1 MAVKKNNNDN
11 TEERKYSTLTK
22 DILKRVDHISI
33 ENELKESYLNYAMSV
48 IVSRALPDVRDGLK
62 PVHRRILYAMY
73 DANLTHDKPYK
84 KSAATVGE
92 VLARYHPHGDAAVY
106 GTMVRMAQDFS
117 MRYLLVDGQGN
128 FGSVDDD
135 PPAAMRYTEARMT
148 KFAEEMLNDIEKE
161 TVKFVPNFDDSRT
174 EPSVLP
180 ATVPQLLVNGSMGI
194 AIGMATNMP
203 PHNLKEVVN
212 AIVYYIDHQDAEIK
226 DLMRYIQGPD
236 FPTAGIIYGKE
247 GIKEAYTTGKGRIK
261 LRARLEIEETKKDRE
276 AIVVKE
282 LPYGVVKTNLHEKI
296 AELVKQGKIEGVAD
310 IRDESSNRSG
320 IRLIIELKKG
330 VATQIVL
337 NQLWKHTDLEITFG
351 IINLALVNG
360 EPKVLNLKELIK
372 YFVDHRVEVITK
384 RTEYDLNQAKA
395 KAHILEGL
403 LIAQANI
410 EEVIR
415 IIRQSENTEA
425 ARNTLMS
432 KFKLSEKQ
440 AQAIL
445 DMPLKRLTA
454 LEKLKIEQELQQLRE
469 FIAYCEDL
477 LAHPEKILAV
487 IKDELKN
494 IAEKYGDDRRSE
506 IIGKTNDT
514 EIDEEDLIHDED
526 VAVSITTQGFI
537 KRVPASSYR
546 TQGRGGVGVQGGKS
560 QGEHYIEHLFVA
572 STKDYLFIFTDRG
585 KAFWMKVHEIPALTK
600 TSQGKSIK
608 FILNLAPDEKITSY
622 FTVSDF
628 NPKQSIIMVTKMG
641 TIKKMELKHL
651 ENAKKRGILAL
662 TLENNDELIGV
673 SAVESGDDF
682 IMTTASGLALRIN
695 EQKVRNMG
703 RAAAGVKGITL
714 DDNDIC
720 VSGNGIH
727 KGESLIV
734 ITENG
739 IGKRLSSKQ
748 FNAKGRGGK
757 GQIYIK
763 PDNKTGNVVSVKT
776 VGDKDEIMVVTTDDM
791 TIKIKADSIPEL
803 GRNAKGV
810 KIVNIS
816 DGAKVSDLAVVP
828 ADTEKIKINKQ
839 KIILLSLYFLI
850 RAFLYFTITLKSKNK

>member
-1 MAVKKNNNDN
+1 MAVKKNNNNN

-828 ADTEKIKINKQ
+828 ADTEK
-839 KIILLSLYFLI
+839 
-850 RAFLYFTITLKSKNK
+850 

>member
-11 TEERKYSTLTK
+11 TEERKYSILTK

-828 ADTEKIKINKQ
+828 ADTEK
-839 KIILLSLYFLI
+839 
-850 RAFLYFTITLKSKNK
+850 

>member
-1 MAVKKNNNDN
+1 MAVKKNNGKDN
-11 TEERKYSTLTK
+11 NGAEEKQYSTLTK
-22 DILKRVDHISI
+22 DILKRVNRISI
-33 ENELKESYLNYAMSV
+33 ENELRESYLTYSMSV

-92 VLARYHPHGDAAVY
+92 VLARYHPHGDSAVY
-106 GTMVRMAQDFS
+106 GTMVRMAQDFA

-148 KFAEEMLNDIEKE
+148 RFAEEMLNDIEKD
-161 TVKFVPNFDDSRT
+161 TVRFVPNFDDSRT

-203 PHNLKEVVN
+203 PHNLREVIN
-212 AIVYYIDHQDAEIK
+212 AIFYYIDHPNAEIK
-226 DLMRYIQGPD
+226 DLMKYVQGPD

-276 AIVVKE
+276 AIIVKE
-282 LPYGVVKTNLHEKI
+282 LPYSVVKTTLHEKI
-296 AELVKQGKIEGVAD
+296 AELVKQGKIEGIAD
-310 IRDESSNRSG
+310 IRDESSNRAG
-320 IRLIIELKKG
+320 IRLVIELKKG

-337 NQLWKHTDLEITFG
+337 NQLFKHTDLETTFG

-372 YFVDHRVEVITK
+372 YFVEHRVDVITK
-384 RTEYDLNQAKA
+384 RTEYDLKQAQA

-410 EEVIR
+410 EKVIQ
-415 IIRQSENTEA
+415 IIRESENTES
-425 ARNTLMS
+425 ARNTLM
-432 KFKLSEKQ
+432 KTFKLSEKQ

-454 LEKLKIEQELQQLRE
+454 LEKLKIEEELKELKE

-477 LAHPEKILAV
+477 LAHPNKILAV
-487 IKDELKN
+487 IKNELQK
-494 IAEKYGDDRRSE
+494 ISERYGDDRKSE

-585 KAFWMKVHEIPALTK
+585 KAFWMKVHEIPALSK
-600 TSQGKSIK
+600 LSQGKSIK

-628 NPKQSIIMVTKMG
+628 DPKQSIIMVTKKG

-662 TLENNDELIGV
+662 TLENNDELVAV
-673 SAVESGDDF
+673 SAIQTGDDF
-682 IMTTASGLALRIN
+682 IMTTDSGLALRIN

-703 RAAAGVKGITL
+703 RAAGGVKGITL
-714 DDNDIC
+714 SGDDIC

-748 FNAKGRGGK
+748 FNVKGRGGH

-763 PDNKTGNVVSVKT
+763 LDNRTGKVVSVKT

-791 TIKIKADSIPEL
+791 TIKIKANSIPEL

-816 DGAKVSDLAVVP
+816 DGARVSDLAVVP
-828 ADTEKIKINKQ
+828 SSEDK
-839 KIILLSLYFLI
+839 
-850 RAFLYFTITLKSKNK
+850 

>member
-1 MAVKKNNNDN
+1 MAVKKNKNEDGS
-11 TEERKYSTLTK
+11 EERQYSTLTK

-33 ENELKESYLNYAMSV
+33 ENELRESYLTYAMSV

-128 FGSVDDD
+128 FGSIDDD

-148 KFAEEMLNDIEKE
+148 RFAEEMLNDIEKE

-212 AIVYYIDHQDAEIK
+212 AVVYYIDHQDAEIK
-226 DLMRYIQGPD
+226 DLMRYVQGPD

-261 LRARLEIEETKKDRE
+261 LRARLEIEETKRDRE

-282 LPYGVVKTNLHEKI
+282 LPYGVVKTTLHEKI
-296 AELVKQGKIEGVAD
+296 ADLVKQGKIEGVAD
-310 IRDESSNRSG
+310 IRDESSNRAG

-337 NQLWKHTDLEITFG
+337 NQLWKHTDLETTFG

-415 IIRQSENTEA
+415 IIRESENTDS
-425 ARNTLMS
+425 ARNTLMER
-432 KFKLSEKQ
+432 FKLSEKQ

-487 IKDELKN
+487 IKDELKK
-494 IAEKYGDDRRSE
+494 ISEKYGDDRRSE

-585 KAFWMKVHEIPALTK
+585 KAFWMKVHEIPALSK
-600 TSQGKSIK
+600 ISQGKSIK
-608 FILNLAPDEKITSY
+608 FILNLAPEEKITSY
-622 FTVSDF
+622 FTVSNFD
-628 NPKQSIIMVTKMG
+628 PKQSIIMVTKMG

-662 TLENNDELIGV
+662 TLENNDELVAV
-673 SAVESGDDF
+673 SAVQTGDDF
-682 IMTTASGLALRIN
+682 IMTTATGLALRIT
-695 EQKVRNMG
+695 EEKIRKMG
-703 RAAAGVKGITL
+703 RAAGGVKGISL
-714 DDNDIC
+714 DDDDIC
-720 VSGNGIH
+720 VSGNAIH

-748 FNAKGRGGK
+748 FNVKGRGGK

-763 PDNKTGNVVSVKT
+763 LDNKTGKVVSVKT

-816 DGAKVSDLAVVP
+816 DGARVSDLAVVP
-828 ADTEKIKINKQ
+828 LDEEDKK
-839 KIILLSLYFLI
+839 
-850 RAFLYFTITLKSKNK
+850 

>member
-1 MAVKKNNNDN
+1 MAVKKNKEDN
-11 TEERKYSTLTK
+11 SEERQYSTLTK

-33 ENELKESYLNYAMSV
+33 ENELRESYLTYAMSV

-128 FGSVDDD
+128 FGSIDDD

-148 KFAEEMLNDIEKE
+148 RFAEEMLNDIEKE

-212 AIVYYIDHQDAEIK
+212 AVIYYIDHQDAEIK
-226 DLMRYIQGPD
+226 DLMRYVQGPD

-247 GIKEAYTTGKGRIK
+247 GIKEAYTAGKGRIK
-261 LRARLEIEETKKDRE
+261 LRARLEVEETKRDRE

-282 LPYGVVKTNLHEKI
+282 LPYGVVKTTLHEKI

-310 IRDESSNRSG
+310 IRDESSNRAG

-337 NQLWKHTDLEITFG
+337 NQLWKHTDLETTFG

-415 IIRQSENTEA
+415 IIRESENTDA
-425 ARNTLMS
+425 ARNTLMER
-432 KFKLSEKQ
+432 FKLSEKQ

-487 IKDELKN
+487 IKDELKK

-585 KAFWMKVHEIPALTK
+585 KAFWMKVHEIPALSK
-600 TSQGKSIK
+600 ISQGKSIK
-608 FILNLAPDEKITSY
+608 FILNLAPEEKITSY

-628 NPKQSIIMVTKMG
+628 DPKQSIVMVTKMG

-662 TLENNDELIGV
+662 TLENNDELVAV
-673 SAVESGDDF
+673 SAVQPGDDF
-682 IMTTASGLALRIN
+682 IMTTATGLALRIT
-695 EQKVRNMG
+695 EEKIRKMG
-703 RAAAGVKGITL
+703 RAAGGVKGISL
-714 DDNDIC
+714 DDDDIC
-720 VSGNGIH
+720 VSGNAIH

-748 FNAKGRGGK
+748 FNVKGRGGK

-763 PDNKTGNVVSVKT
+763 LDNKTGKVVSVKT

-816 DGAKVSDLAVVP
+816 DGARVSDLAVVP
-828 ADTEKIKINKQ
+828 LDEEEKK
-839 KIILLSLYFLI
+839 
-850 RAFLYFTITLKSKNK
+850 

>member
-1 MAVKKNNNDN
+1 MAVKKNNDN
-11 TEERKYSTLTK
+11 SEERKYSTLTK

-212 AIVYYIDHQDAEIK
+212 SIVYYIDHQDTEIK

-261 LRARLEIEETKKDRE
+261 LRARLEIEEIKKDRE

-282 LPYGVVKTNLHEKI
+282 LPYGVVKTVLHEKI

-360 EPKVLNLKELIK
+360 EPKVLNLKEIIK

-622 FTVSDF
+622 FTVSEF

-703 RAAAGVKGITL
+703 RAASGVKGISL
-714 DDNDIC
+714 DDNDVC

-828 ADTEKIKINKQ
+828 ADTEK
-839 KIILLSLYFLI
+839 
-850 RAFLYFTITLKSKNK
+850 

>member
-1 MAVKKNNNDN
+1 MAVKKNKTDN
-11 TEERKYSTLTK
+11 SEERQYSTLTK

-33 ENELKESYLNYAMSV
+33 ENELRESYLTYAMSV

-128 FGSVDDD
+128 FGSIDDD

-148 KFAEEMLNDIEKE
+148 RFAEEMLNDIEKE

-203 PHNLKEVVN
+203 THNLREVVN
-212 AIVYYIDHQDAEIK
+212 AVVYYIDHQDAEIK

-282 LPYGVVKTNLHEKI
+282 LPYGVVKTTLHEKI

-310 IRDESSNRSG
+310 IRDESSNRAG

-337 NQLWKHTDLEITFG
+337 NQLFKHTDLETTFG

-384 RTEYDLNQAKA
+384 RTEYDLNQARA

-415 IIRQSENTEA
+415 IIRESENTDA
-425 ARNTLMS
+425 ARTTLMNR
-432 KFKLSEKQ
+432 FKLSEKQ

-487 IKDELKN
+487 IKDELKK

-600 TSQGKSIK
+600 ISQGKSIK
-608 FILNLAPDEKITSY
+608 FILNLAPEEKITSY
-622 FTVSDF
+622 FTVSEFD
-628 NPKQSIIMVTKMG
+628 PKQSIIMVTKMG

-651 ENAKKRGILAL
+651 ENAKKRGVLAL
-662 TLENNDELIGV
+662 TLENNDELVAV
-673 SAVESGDDF
+673 SAVQTGDDF
-682 IMTTASGLALRIN
+682 IMTTATGLALRIT
-695 EQKVRNMG
+695 EEKIRKMG
-703 RAAAGVKGITL
+703 RAAAGVKGIAL
-714 DDNDIC
+714 DDDDIC
-720 VSGNGIH
+720 VSGNAIH

-748 FNAKGRGGK
+748 FNVKGRGGK

-763 PDNKTGNVVSVKT
+763 PDNKTGKVVSVKT

-828 ADTEKIKINKQ
+828 FDNEEKK
-839 KIILLSLYFLI
+839 
-850 RAFLYFTITLKSKNK
+850 

>member
-212 AIVYYIDHQDAEIK
+212 AIVYYIYHQDAEIK

-828 ADTEKIKINKQ
+828 ADTEK
-839 KIILLSLYFLI
+839 
-850 RAFLYFTITLKSKNK
+850 

>member
-1 MAVKKNNNDN
+1 MALKKNNENS
-11 TEERKYSTLTK
+11 EERKYSTLTK

-212 AIVYYIDHQDAEIK
+212 AVIYYIDHQDAEIK

-282 LPYGVVKTNLHEKI
+282 LPYGVVKTTLHEKI

-622 FTVSDF
+622 FTVSEF

-703 RAAAGVKGITL
+703 RAASGVKGISL
-714 DDNDIC
+714 DDNDVC

-828 ADTEKIKINKQ
+828 AYTENK
-839 KIILLSLYFLI
+839 
-850 RAFLYFTITLKSKNK
+850 

>member
-1 MAVKKNNNDN
+1 MAVKKNKEDN
-11 TEERKYSTLTK
+11 SEERQYSTLTK

-33 ENELKESYLNYAMSV
+33 ENELRESYLTYAMSV

-92 VLARYHPHGDAAVY
+92 VLARYHPHGDSAVY

-128 FGSVDDD
+128 FGSIDDD

-148 KFAEEMLNDIEKE
+148 RFAEEMLNDIEKE

-261 LRARLEIEETKKDRE
+261 LRARLEVEETKRDRE

-282 LPYGVVKTNLHEKI
+282 LPYGVVKTTLHEKI

-310 IRDESSNRSG
+310 IRDESSNRAG

-337 NQLWKHTDLEITFG
+337 NQLWKHTDLETTFG

-372 YFVDHRVEVITK
+372 YFVDHRVEVITR

-415 IIRQSENTEA
+415 IIRENENTDA
-425 ARNTLMS
+425 ARNTLMNR
-432 KFKLSEKQ
+432 FKLSEKQ

-487 IKDELKN
+487 IKDELKK

-600 TSQGKSIK
+600 ISQGKSIK
-608 FILNLAPDEKITSY
+608 FILNLAPEEKITSY
-622 FTVSDF
+622 FTVSEFD
-628 NPKQSIIMVTKMG
+628 PKQSIIMVTKMG

-662 TLENNDELIGV
+662 TLENNDELVAV
-673 SAVESGDDF
+673 SPVQTGDDF
-682 IMTTASGLALRIN
+682 IMTTATGLALRIT
-695 EQKVRNMG
+695 EEKIRKMG
-703 RAAAGVKGITL
+703 RAAAGVKGIAL
-714 DDNDIC
+714 DDDDVC
-720 VSGNGIH
+720 VSGNAIH

-748 FNAKGRGGK
+748 FNVKGRGGK

-816 DGAKVSDLAVVP
+816 DGARVSDLAVVP
-828 ADTEKIKINKQ
+828 ADNEEKK
-839 KIILLSLYFLI
+839 
-850 RAFLYFTITLKSKNK
+850 

>member
-1 MAVKKNNNDN
+1 MAVKKNKEDN
-11 TEERKYSTLTK
+11 SEERQYSTLTK

-33 ENELKESYLNYAMSV
+33 ENELRESYLTYAMSV

-92 VLARYHPHGDAAVY
+92 VLARYHPHGDSAVY

-128 FGSVDDD
+128 FGSIDDD

-148 KFAEEMLNDIEKE
+148 RFAEEMLNDIEKE

-261 LRARLEIEETKKDRE
+261 LRARLEVEETKRDRE

-282 LPYGVVKTNLHEKI
+282 LPYGVVKTTLHEKI

-310 IRDESSNRSG
+310 IRDESSNRAG

-337 NQLWKHTDLEITFG
+337 NQLWKHTDLETTFG

-372 YFVDHRVEVITK
+372 YFVDHRVEVITR

-415 IIRQSENTEA
+415 IIRESENTDA
-425 ARNTLMS
+425 ARNTLMNR
-432 KFKLSEKQ
+432 FKLSEKQ

-487 IKDELKN
+487 IKDELKK

-600 TSQGKSIK
+600 ISQGKSIK
-608 FILNLAPDEKITSY
+608 FILNLAPEEKITSY
-622 FTVSDF
+622 FTVSEFD
-628 NPKQSIIMVTKMG
+628 PKQSIIMVTKMG

-662 TLENNDELIGV
+662 TLENNDELVAV
-673 SAVESGDDF
+673 SAVQTGDDF
-682 IMTTASGLALRIN
+682 IMTTAAGLALRIT
-695 EQKVRNMG
+695 EEKIRKMG
-703 RAAAGVKGITL
+703 RAAAGVKGIAL
-714 DDNDIC
+714 DDDDVC
-720 VSGNGIH
+720 VSGNAIH

-748 FNAKGRGGK
+748 FNVKGRGGK

-816 DGAKVSDLAVVP
+816 DGARVSDLAVVP
-828 ADTEKIKINKQ
+828 ADNEEKK
-839 KIILLSLYFLI
+839 
-850 RAFLYFTITLKSKNK
+850 

>member
-1 MAVKKNNNDN
+1 MAVKKNKPDN
-11 TEERKYSTLTK
+11 SEERQYSTLTK

-33 ENELKESYLNYAMSV
+33 ENELRESYLTYAMSV

-128 FGSVDDD
+128 FGSIDDD

-148 KFAEEMLNDIEKE
+148 RFAEEMLNDIEKE

-203 PHNLKEVVN
+203 THNLREVVN
-212 AIVYYIDHQDAEIK
+212 AVVYYIDHQDAEIK

-282 LPYGVVKTNLHEKI
+282 LPYGVVKTTLHEKI

-310 IRDESSNRSG
+310 IRDESSNRAG

-337 NQLWKHTDLEITFG
+337 NQLFKHTDLETTFG

-415 IIRQSENTEA
+415 IIRESENTDA
-425 ARNTLMS
+425 ARTTLMNR
-432 KFKLSEKQ
+432 FKLSEKQ

-487 IKDELKN
+487 IKDELKK

-600 TSQGKSIK
+600 ISQGKSIK
-608 FILNLAPDEKITSY
+608 FILNLAPEEKITSY
-622 FTVSDF
+622 FTVSEFD
-628 NPKQSIIMVTKMG
+628 PKQSIIMVTKMG

-662 TLENNDELIGV
+662 TLENNDELVAV
-673 SAVESGDDF
+673 SAVQSGDDF
-682 IMTTASGLALRIN
+682 IMTTATGLALRIT
-695 EQKVRNMG
+695 EEKIRKMG
-703 RAAAGVKGITL
+703 RAAAGVKGIAL
-714 DDNDIC
+714 DDDDIC
-720 VSGNGIH
+720 VSGNAIH

-748 FNAKGRGGK
+748 FNVKGRGGK

-763 PDNKTGNVVSVKT
+763 PDNKTGKVVSVKT

-816 DGAKVSDLAVVP
+816 DGARVSDLAVVP
-828 ADTEKIKINKQ
+828 CDNEEKK
-839 KIILLSLYFLI
+839 
-850 RAFLYFTITLKSKNK
+850 

>member
-622 FTVSDF
+622 FTVSEF

-714 DDNDIC
+714 DDNDVC

-828 ADTEKIKINKQ
+828 ADTEK
-839 KIILLSLYFLI
+839 
-850 RAFLYFTITLKSKNK
+850 

>member
-226 DLMRYIQGPD
+226 DLMRYVQGPD

-828 ADTEKIKINKQ
+828 ADTEK
-839 KIILLSLYFLI
+839 
-850 RAFLYFTITLKSKNK
+850 

>member
-1 MAVKKNNNDN
+1 MAVKKNKPDN
-11 TEERKYSTLTK
+11 SEERQYSTLTK

-33 ENELKESYLNYAMSV
+33 ENELRESYLTYAMSV

-128 FGSVDDD
+128 FGSIDDD

-148 KFAEEMLNDIEKE
+148 RFAEEMLNDIEKE

-203 PHNLKEVVN
+203 THNLREVVN
-212 AIVYYIDHQDAEIK
+212 AVVYYIDHQDAEIK

-282 LPYGVVKTNLHEKI
+282 LPYGVVKTTLHEKI

-310 IRDESSNRSG
+310 IRDESSNRAG

-337 NQLWKHTDLEITFG
+337 NQLFKHTDLETTFG

-384 RTEYDLNQAKA
+384 RTEYDLNQARA

-415 IIRQSENTEA
+415 IIRESENTDS
-425 ARNTLMS
+425 ARTTLMNR
-432 KFKLSEKQ
+432 FKLSEKQ

-487 IKDELKN
+487 IKDELKK

-608 FILNLAPDEKITSY
+608 FILNLAPEEKITSY
-622 FTVSDF
+622 FTVSEFD
-628 NPKQSIIMVTKMG
+628 PKQSIIMVTKMG

-662 TLENNDELIGV
+662 TLENNDELVAV
-673 SAVESGDDF
+673 SAVQTGDDF
-682 IMTTASGLALRIN
+682 IMTTATGLALRIT
-695 EQKVRNMG
+695 EEKIRKMG
-703 RAAAGVKGITL
+703 RAAAGVKGISL
-714 DDNDIC
+714 DDDDIC
-720 VSGNGIH
+720 VSGNAIH

-748 FNAKGRGGK
+748 FNVKGRGGK

-763 PDNKTGNVVSVKT
+763 PDNKTGKVVSVKT

-828 ADTEKIKINKQ
+828 CDNEEKK
-839 KIILLSLYFLI
+839 
-850 RAFLYFTITLKSKNK
+850 

>member
-1 MAVKKNNNDN
+1 MAVKKNKEDN
-11 TEERKYSTLTK
+11 SEERQYSTLTK

-33 ENELKESYLNYAMSV
+33 ENELRESYLTYAMSV

-92 VLARYHPHGDAAVY
+92 VLARYHPHGDSAVY

-128 FGSVDDD
+128 FGSIDDD

-148 KFAEEMLNDIEKE
+148 RFAEEMLNDIEKE

-261 LRARLEIEETKKDRE
+261 LRARLEVEETKRDRE

-282 LPYGVVKTNLHEKI
+282 LPYGVVKTTLHEKI

-310 IRDESSNRSG
+310 IRDESSNRAG

-337 NQLWKHTDLEITFG
+337 NQLWKHTDLETTFG

-372 YFVDHRVEVITK
+372 YFVDHRVEVITR

-415 IIRQSENTEA
+415 IIRESENTDA
-425 ARNTLMS
+425 ARNTLMNR
-432 KFKLSEKQ
+432 FKLSEKQ

-487 IKDELKN
+487 IKDELKK

-600 TSQGKSIK
+600 ISQGKSIK
-608 FILNLAPDEKITSY
+608 FILNLAPEEKITSY
-622 FTVSDF
+622 FTVSEFD
-628 NPKQSIIMVTKMG
+628 PKQSIIMVTKMG

-662 TLENNDELIGV
+662 TLENNDELVAV
-673 SAVESGDDF
+673 SPVQTGDDF
-682 IMTTASGLALRIN
+682 IMTTATGLALRIT
-695 EQKVRNMG
+695 EEKIRKMG
-703 RAAAGVKGITL
+703 RAAAGVKGIAL
-714 DDNDIC
+714 DDDDVC
-720 VSGNGIH
+720 VSGNAIH

-748 FNAKGRGGK
+748 FNVKGRGGK

-816 DGAKVSDLAVVP
+816 DGARVSDLAVVP
-828 ADTEKIKINKQ
+828 ADNEEKK
-839 KIILLSLYFLI
+839 
-850 RAFLYFTITLKSKNK
+850 

>member
-203 PHNLKEVVN
+203 THNLKEVVN

-828 ADTEKIKINKQ
+828 ADTEK
-839 KIILLSLYFLI
+839 
-850 RAFLYFTITLKSKNK
+850 

>member
-628 NPKQSIIMVTKMG
+628 NPKQSIIMVTKIG

-828 ADTEKIKINKQ
+828 ADTEK
-839 KIILLSLYFLI
+839 
-850 RAFLYFTITLKSKNK
+850 

>member
-212 AIVYYIDHQDAEIK
+212 SIVYYIDHQDAEIK

-282 LPYGVVKTNLHEKI
+282 LPYGVVKTTLHEKI

-714 DDNDIC
+714 DDNDVC

-828 ADTEKIKINKQ
+828 ADTENK
-839 KIILLSLYFLI
+839 
-850 RAFLYFTITLKSKNK
+850 

>member
-1 MAVKKNNNDN
+1 MAVKKNKTDN
-11 TEERKYSTLTK
+11 SEERQYSTLTK

-33 ENELKESYLNYAMSV
+33 ENELRESYLTYAMSV

-128 FGSVDDD
+128 FGSIDDD

-148 KFAEEMLNDIEKE
+148 RFAEEMLNDIEKE

-203 PHNLKEVVN
+203 THNLREVVN
-212 AIVYYIDHQDAEIK
+212 AVVYYIDHQDAEIK

-282 LPYGVVKTNLHEKI
+282 LPYGVVKTTLHEKI

-310 IRDESSNRSG
+310 IRDESSNRAG

-337 NQLWKHTDLEITFG
+337 NQLFKHTDLETTFG

-384 RTEYDLNQAKA
+384 RTEYDLNQARA

-415 IIRQSENTEA
+415 IIRESENTDA
-425 ARNTLMS
+425 ARTTLMNR
-432 KFKLSEKQ
+432 FKLSEKQ

-487 IKDELKN
+487 IKDELKK

-600 TSQGKSIK
+600 ISQGKSIK
-608 FILNLAPDEKITSY
+608 FILNLAPEEKITSY
-622 FTVSDF
+622 FTVSEFD
-628 NPKQSIIMVTKMG
+628 PKQSIIMVTKMG

-662 TLENNDELIGV
+662 TLENNDELVAV
-673 SAVESGDDF
+673 SAVQTGDDF
-682 IMTTASGLALRIN
+682 IMTTATGLALRIT
-695 EQKVRNMG
+695 EEKIRKIG
-703 RAAAGVKGITL
+703 RAAAGVKGIAL
-714 DDNDIC
+714 DDDDIC
-720 VSGNGIH
+720 VSGNAIH

-748 FNAKGRGGK
+748 FNVKGRGGK

-763 PDNKTGNVVSVKT
+763 PDNKTGKVVSVKT

-828 ADTEKIKINKQ
+828 CDNEEKK
-839 KIILLSLYFLI
+839 
-850 RAFLYFTITLKSKNK
+850 

>member
-1 MAVKKNNNDN
+1 MAVKKSKPELS
-11 TEERKYSTLTK
+11 EERQYSTLTK

-33 ENELKESYLNYAMSV
+33 ENELKESYLTYAMSV

-92 VLARYHPHGDAAVY
+92 VLARYHPHGDVAVY

-117 MRYLLVDGQGN
+117 MRYLLIDGQGN
-128 FGSVDDD
+128 FGSIDDD

-148 KFAEEMLNDIEKE
+148 RFAEEMLNDIEKE

-180 ATVPQLLVNGSMGI
+180 ATLPQLLVNGSMGI

-212 AIVYYIDHQDAEIK
+212 AVIYYIDHQDSEIK
-226 DLMRYIQGPD
+226 DLMRYVQGPD

-261 LRARLEIEETKKDRE
+261 LRARLEIEETKRDRE

-282 LPYGVVKTNLHEKI
+282 LPYGVVKTTLHEKI
-296 AELVKQGKIEGVAD
+296 AGLVKQGKIEGVAD
-310 IRDESSNRSG
+310 IRDESSNRAG

-337 NQLWKHTDLEITFG
+337 NQLWKHTDLETTFG

-384 RTEYDLNQAKA
+384 RTEYDLKQAKA

-415 IIRQSENTEA
+415 IIRESENTDA
-425 ARNTLMS
+425 ARNTLINRFS
-432 KFKLSEKQ
+432 LSDKQ

-454 LEKLKIEQELQQLRE
+454 LEKLKIEQELQQLKE
-469 FIAYCEDL
+469 FIDYCEDL

-487 IKDELKN
+487 IKDELKK
-494 IAEKYGDDRRSE
+494 ISERYGDERRSE

-585 KAFWMKVHEIPALTK
+585 KAFWMKVHEIPALSK
-600 TSQGKSIK
+600 ISQGKSIK
-608 FILNLAPDEKITSY
+608 FILNLAPEEKITSY
-622 FTVSDF
+622 FTVSSF
-628 NPKQSIIMVTKMG
+628 EAKQSIIMVTKMG

-662 TLENNDELIGV
+662 TLENNDELVAV
-673 SAVESGDDF
+673 SPVQAGDDF
-682 IMTTASGLALRIN
+682 IMTTATGLALRIT
-695 EQKVRNMG
+695 EEKIRKMG
-703 RAAAGVKGITL
+703 RAASGVKGISL

-720 VSGNGIH
+720 VSGNAIH

-739 IGKRLSSKQ
+739 IGKRLSSRQ
-748 FNAKGRGGK
+748 FNVKGRGGK

-763 PDNKTGNVVSVKT
+763 PDNKTGKVVSVKT

-810 KIVNIS
+810 KMVNIS
-816 DGAKVSDLAVVP
+816 DGARVSDLAVVP
-828 ADTEKIKINKQ
+828 FSDEE
-839 KIILLSLYFLI
+839 
-850 RAFLYFTITLKSKNK
+850 KNK

>member
-1 MAVKKNNNDN
+1 MAVKKNNGKDN
-11 TEERKYSTLTK
+11 NGAEERQYSTLTK
-22 DILKRVDHISI
+22 DILKRVNRISI
-33 ENELKESYLNYAMSV
+33 ENELRESYLTYSMSV

-92 VLARYHPHGDAAVY
+92 VLARYHPHGDSAVY
-106 GTMVRMAQDFS
+106 GTMVRMAQDFA

-148 KFAEEMLNDIEKE
+148 RFAEEMLNDIEKD
-161 TVKFVPNFDDSRT
+161 TVRFVPNFDDSRT

-203 PHNLKEVVN
+203 PHNLREVIN
-212 AIVYYIDHQDAEIK
+212 AIFYYIDHPNAEIK
-226 DLMRYIQGPD
+226 DLMKYVQGPD

-276 AIVVKE
+276 AIIVKE
-282 LPYGVVKTNLHEKI
+282 LPYNVVKTTLHEKI
-296 AELVKQGKIEGVAD
+296 AELVKQGKIEGISD
-310 IRDESSNRSG
+310 IRDESSNRAG
-320 IRLIIELKKG
+320 IRLVIELKKG

-337 NQLWKHTDLEITFG
+337 NQLFKHTDLETTFG

-372 YFVDHRVEVITK
+372 YFVEHRVEVITK
-384 RTEYDLNQAKA
+384 RTEYDLKQAQA

-410 EEVIR
+410 EKVIQ
-415 IIRQSENTEA
+415 IIRESENTES
-425 ARNTLMS
+425 ARNTLM
-432 KFKLSEKQ
+432 KTFKLSEKQ

-454 LEKLKIEQELQQLRE
+454 LEKLKIEEELKELKE

-477 LAHPEKILAV
+477 LAHPNKILAV
-487 IKDELKN
+487 IKNELQK
-494 IAEKYGDDRRSE
+494 ISERYGDDRKSE

-585 KAFWMKVHEIPALTK
+585 KAFWMKVHEIPALSK
-600 TSQGKSIK
+600 LSQGKSIK

-622 FTVSDF
+622 FTASDF
-628 NPKQSIIMVTKMG
+628 NPKQSIIMVTKKG

-662 TLENNDELIGV
+662 TLENNDELVAV
-673 SAVESGDDF
+673 SAIQTGDDF
-682 IMTTASGLALRIN
+682 IMTTDSGLALRIN

-703 RAAAGVKGITL
+703 RAAGGVKGITL
-714 DDNDIC
+714 SGDDIC

-748 FNAKGRGGK
+748 FNVKGRGGH

-763 PDNKTGNVVSVKT
+763 LDNRTGKVVSVKT

-791 TIKIKADSIPEL
+791 TIKIKANSIPEL

-816 DGAKVSDLAVVP
+816 DGARVSDLAVVP
-828 ADTEKIKINKQ
+828 SSEDK
-839 KIILLSLYFLI
+839 
-850 RAFLYFTITLKSKNK
+850 

>member
-212 AIVYYIDHQDAEIK
+212 AIVYYIYHQDAEIK

-628 NPKQSIIMVTKMG
+628 NPKQSIIMVTKIG

-828 ADTEKIKINKQ
+828 ADTENK
-839 KIILLSLYFLI
+839 
-850 RAFLYFTITLKSKNK
+850 

>member
-1 MAVKKNNNDN
+1 MAVKKNNGKDN
-11 TEERKYSTLTK
+11 NGAEERQYSTLTK
-22 DILKRVDHISI
+22 DILKRVNRISI
-33 ENELKESYLNYAMSV
+33 ENELRESYLTYSMSV

-92 VLARYHPHGDAAVY
+92 VLARYHPHGDSAVY
-106 GTMVRMAQDFS
+106 GTMVRMAQDFA

-148 KFAEEMLNDIEKE
+148 RFAEEMLNDIEKD
-161 TVKFVPNFDDSRT
+161 TVRFVPNFDDSRT

-203 PHNLKEVVN
+203 PHNLREVIN
-212 AIVYYIDHQDAEIK
+212 AIFYYIDHPNAEIK
-226 DLMRYIQGPD
+226 DLMKYVQGPD

-276 AIVVKE
+276 AIIVKE
-282 LPYGVVKTNLHEKI
+282 LPYNVVKTTLHEKI
-296 AELVKQGKIEGVAD
+296 AELVKQGKIEGISD
-310 IRDESSNRSG
+310 IRDESSNRAG
-320 IRLIIELKKG
+320 IRLVIELKKG

-337 NQLWKHTDLEITFG
+337 NQLFKHTDLETTFG

-372 YFVDHRVEVITK
+372 YFVEHRVDVITK
-384 RTEYDLNQAKA
+384 RTEYDLKQAQA

-410 EEVIR
+410 EKVIQ
-415 IIRQSENTEA
+415 IIRESENTES
-425 ARNTLMS
+425 ARNTLM
-432 KFKLSEKQ
+432 KTFKLSEKQ

-454 LEKLKIEQELQQLRE
+454 LEKLKIEEELKELKE

-477 LAHPEKILAV
+477 LAHPNKILAV
-487 IKDELKN
+487 IKNELQK
-494 IAEKYGDDRRSE
+494 ISERYGDDRKSE

-585 KAFWMKVHEIPALTK
+585 KAFWIKVHEIPALSK
-600 TSQGKSIK
+600 LSQGKSIK

-628 NPKQSIIMVTKMG
+628 DPKQSIIMVTKKG

-662 TLENNDELIGV
+662 TLENNDELVAV
-673 SAVESGDDF
+673 SAIQTGDDF
-682 IMTTASGLALRIN
+682 IMTTDSGLALRIN

-703 RAAAGVKGITL
+703 RAAGGVKGITL
-714 DDNDIC
+714 SGDDIC

-748 FNAKGRGGK
+748 FNVKGRGGH

-763 PDNKTGNVVSVKT
+763 LDNRTGKVVSVKT

-791 TIKIKADSIPEL
+791 TIKIKANSIPEL

-816 DGAKVSDLAVVP
+816 DGARVSDLAVVP
-828 ADTEKIKINKQ
+828 SSEDK
-839 KIILLSLYFLI
+839 
-850 RAFLYFTITLKSKNK
+850 

>member
-212 AIVYYIDHQDAEIK
+212 AVIYYIDHQDSEIK
-226 DLMRYIQGPD
+226 DLMRYVQGPD

-703 RAAAGVKGITL
+703 RAAAGVKGISL

-828 ADTEKIKINKQ
+828 ADSEK
-839 KIILLSLYFLI
+839 
-850 RAFLYFTITLKSKNK
+850 

>member
-608 FILNLAPDEKITSY
+608 FMLNLAPDEKITSY

-828 ADTEKIKINKQ
+828 ADTEK
-839 KIILLSLYFLI
+839 
-850 RAFLYFTITLKSKNK
+850 

>member
-1 MAVKKNNNDN
+1 MAVKKNKPELS
-11 TEERKYSTLTK
+11 EERQYSTLTK

-33 ENELKESYLNYAMSV
+33 ENELRESYLTYAMSV

-128 FGSVDDD
+128 FGSIDDD

-148 KFAEEMLNDIEKE
+148 RFAEEMLNDIEKE
-161 TVKFVPNFDDSRT
+161 TVRFVPNFDDSRT

-212 AIVYYIDHQDAEIK
+212 AVIYYIDHQDAEIK
-226 DLMRYIQGPD
+226 DLMRYVQGPD

-247 GIKEAYTTGKGRIK
+247 GVKEAYTTGKGRIK
-261 LRARLEIEETKKDRE
+261 LRARVEVEETKKDRE
-276 AIVVKE
+276 AIIVRE
-282 LPYGVVKTNLHEKI
+282 LPYGVVKTTLHEKI
-296 AELVKQGKIEGVAD
+296 ADLVKQGKIEGVAD
-310 IRDESSNRSG
+310 IRDESSNRAG

-337 NQLWKHTDLEITFG
+337 NQLWKHTDLETTFG

-415 IIRQSENTEA
+415 IIRESENTDA
-425 ARNTLMS
+425 ARNTLMNR
-432 KFKLSEKQ
+432 FKLSEKQ

-487 IKDELKN
+487 IKDELKK
-494 IAEKYGDDRRSE
+494 ISEKYGDDRRSE

-585 KAFWMKVHEIPALTK
+585 KAFWMKVYEIPALSK
-600 TSQGKSIK
+600 ISQGKSIK
-608 FILNLAPDEKITSY
+608 FILNLAPEEKITSY
-622 FTVSDF
+622 FTVSSF
-628 NPKQSIIMVTKMG
+628 EAKQSIIMVTKMG

-662 TLENNDELIGV
+662 TLENNDELVAV
-673 SAVESGDDF
+673 SPVQTGDDF
-682 IMTTASGLALRIN
+682 IMTTATGLALRIT
-695 EQKVRNMG
+695 EEKIRKMG
-703 RAAAGVKGITL
+703 RAASGVKGIAL

-720 VSGNGIH
+720 VSGNAIH

-748 FNAKGRGGK
+748 FNVKGRGGK

-763 PDNKTGNVVSVKT
+763 PDNKTGKVVSVKT

-828 ADTEKIKINKQ
+828 ASDEE
-839 KIILLSLYFLI
+839 
-850 RAFLYFTITLKSKNK
+850 KNKL

>member
-1 MAVKKNNNDN
+1 MAVKKNKEDHS
-11 TEERKYSTLTK
+11 EERQYSTLTK

-33 ENELKESYLNYAMSV
+33 ENELKESYLTYAMSV

-128 FGSVDDD
+128 FGSIDDD

-148 KFAEEMLNDIEKE
+148 RFAEEMLNDIEKE

-212 AIVYYIDHQDAEIK
+212 AVVYYIDHQDAEIK
-226 DLMRYIQGPD
+226 DLMRYVQGPD

-261 LRARLEIEETKKDRE
+261 LRARLEIEETKRDRE
-276 AIVVKE
+276 AIIVKE
-282 LPYGVVKTNLHEKI
+282 LPYGVVKTTLHEKI
-296 AELVKQGKIEGVAD
+296 ADLVKQGKIEGVAD
-310 IRDESSNRSG
+310 IRDESSNRAG

-337 NQLWKHTDLEITFG
+337 NQLWKHTDLETTFG

-384 RTEYDLNQAKA
+384 RTEYDLNQARA

-415 IIRQSENTEA
+415 IIRESENTES
-425 ARNTLMS
+425 ARNTLMNR
-432 KFKLSEKQ
+432 FKLSEKQ

-585 KAFWMKVHEIPALTK
+585 KAFWMKVHEIPALSK
-600 TSQGKSIK
+600 ISQGKSIK
-608 FILNLAPDEKITSY
+608 FILNLAPEEKITSY
-622 FTVSDF
+622 FTVSEFD
-628 NPKQSIIMVTKMG
+628 PKKSIIMVTKMG

-662 TLENNDELIGV
+662 TLENNDELVAV
-673 SAVESGDDF
+673 SAVQSGDDF
-682 IMTTASGLALRIN
+682 IMTTASGLALRIT
-695 EQKVRNMG
+695 EEKIRKMG
-703 RAAAGVKGITL
+703 RAAAGVKGIAL
-714 DDNDIC
+714 DDDDIC
-720 VSGNGIH
+720 VSGNAIH

-748 FNAKGRGGK
+748 FNVKGRGGK

-828 ADTEKIKINKQ
+828 SDNEEKK
-839 KIILLSLYFLI
+839 
-850 RAFLYFTITLKSKNK
+850 

>member
-1 MAVKKNNNDN
+1 MAVKKNNGKDN
-11 TEERKYSTLTK
+11 NGAEERQYSTLTK
-22 DILKRVDHISI
+22 DILKRVNRISI
-33 ENELKESYLNYAMSV
+33 ENELRESYLTYAMSV
-48 IVSRALPDVRDGLK
+48 IISRAIPDVRDGLK

-92 VLARYHPHGDAAVY
+92 VLARYHPHGDSAVY

-148 KFAEEMLNDIEKE
+148 RFAEEMLNDIEKD
-161 TVKFVPNFDDSRT
+161 TVRFVPNFDDSRT

-180 ATVPQLLVNGSMGI
+180 ATVPQLLVNGGMGI

-203 PHNLKEVVN
+203 PHNLREVIN
-212 AIVYYIDHQDAEIK
+212 AIFYYIDHPNAEIK
-226 DLMRYIQGPD
+226 DLMKYVQGPD

-276 AIVVKE
+276 AIIVKE
-282 LPYGVVKTNLHEKI
+282 LPYNVVKTTLHEKI
-296 AELVKQGKIEGVAD
+296 AELVKQGKIEGIAD
-310 IRDESSNRSG
+310 IRDESSNRAG
-320 IRLIIELKKG
+320 IRLVIELKKG

-337 NQLWKHTDLEITFG
+337 NQLFKHTDLETTFG

-372 YFVDHRVEVITK
+372 YFVEHRVDVITK
-384 RTEYDLNQAKA
+384 RTEYDLKQAQA

-410 EEVIR
+410 EKVIQ
-415 IIRQSENTEA
+415 IIRESENTES
-425 ARNTLMS
+425 ARNTLM
-432 KFKLSEKQ
+432 KTFKLSEKQ

-454 LEKLKIEQELQQLRE
+454 LEKLKIEEELKELKE

-477 LAHPEKILAV
+477 LAHPNKILAV
-487 IKDELKN
+487 IKNELQK
-494 IAEKYGDDRRSE
+494 ISERYGDDRKSE

-585 KAFWMKVHEIPALTK
+585 KAFWMKVHEIPALSK
-600 TSQGKSIK
+600 LSQGKSIK

-628 NPKQSIIMVTKMG
+628 DPKQSIIMVTKKG

-662 TLENNDELIGV
+662 TLENNDELVAV
-673 SAVESGDDF
+673 SAIQTGDDF
-682 IMTTASGLALRIN
+682 IMTTDSGLALRIN

-703 RAAAGVKGITL
+703 RAAGGVKGITL
-714 DDNDIC
+714 SGDDIC

-748 FNAKGRGGK
+748 FNVKGRGGH

-763 PDNKTGNVVSVKT
+763 LDNRTGKVVSVKT

-791 TIKIKADSIPEL
+791 TIKIKANSIPEL

-816 DGAKVSDLAVVP
+816 DGARVSDLAVVP
-828 ADTEKIKINKQ
+828 SSEDK
-839 KIILLSLYFLI
+839 
-850 RAFLYFTITLKSKNK
+850 

>member
-1 MAVKKNNNDN
+1 MAVKKNNGKDN
-11 TEERKYSTLTK
+11 NGAEERQYSTLTK
-22 DILKRVDHISI
+22 DILKRVNRISI
-33 ENELKESYLNYAMSV
+33 ENELRESYLTYSMSV

-92 VLARYHPHGDAAVY
+92 VLARYHPHGDSAVY
-106 GTMVRMAQDFS
+106 GTMVRMAQDFA

-148 KFAEEMLNDIEKE
+148 RFAEEMLNDIEKD
-161 TVKFVPNFDDSRT
+161 TVRFVPNFDDSRT

-203 PHNLKEVVN
+203 PHNLREVIN
-212 AIVYYIDHQDAEIK
+212 AIFYYIDHQNAEIK
-226 DLMRYIQGPD
+226 DLMKYVQGPD

-276 AIVVKE
+276 AIIVKE
-282 LPYGVVKTNLHEKI
+282 LPYNVVKTTLHEKI
-296 AELVKQGKIEGVAD
+296 AELVKQGKIEGISD
-310 IRDESSNRSG
+310 IRDESSNRAG
-320 IRLIIELKKG
+320 IRLVIELKKG

-337 NQLWKHTDLEITFG
+337 NQLFKHTDLETTFG

-372 YFVDHRVEVITK
+372 YFVEHRVEVITK
-384 RTEYDLNQAKA
+384 RTEYDLKQAQA

-410 EEVIR
+410 EKVIQ
-415 IIRQSENTEA
+415 IIRESENTES
-425 ARNTLMS
+425 ARNTLM
-432 KFKLSEKQ
+432 KTFKLSEKQ

-454 LEKLKIEQELQQLRE
+454 LEKLKIEEELKELKE

-477 LAHPEKILAV
+477 LAHPNKILAV
-487 IKDELKN
+487 IKNELQK
-494 IAEKYGDDRRSE
+494 ISERYGDDRKSE

-585 KAFWMKVHEIPALTK
+585 KAFWMKVHEIPALSK
-600 TSQGKSIK
+600 LSQGKSIK

-628 NPKQSIIMVTKMG
+628 NPKQSIIMVTKKG

-662 TLENNDELIGV
+662 TLENNDELVAV
-673 SAVESGDDF
+673 SAIQTGDDF
-682 IMTTASGLALRIN
+682 IMTTDSGLALRIN

-703 RAAAGVKGITL
+703 RAAGGVKGITL
-714 DDNDIC
+714 SGDDIC

-748 FNAKGRGGK
+748 FNVKGRGGH

-763 PDNKTGNVVSVKT
+763 LDNRTGKVVSVKT

-791 TIKIKADSIPEL
+791 TIKIKANSIPEL

-816 DGAKVSDLAVVP
+816 DGARVSDLAVVP
-828 ADTEKIKINKQ
+828 SSEDK
-839 KIILLSLYFLI
+839 
-850 RAFLYFTITLKSKNK
+850 

>member
-33 ENELKESYLNYAMSV
+33 ENELKGSYLNYAMSV

-720 VSGNGIH
+720 ISGNGIH

-828 ADTEKIKINKQ
+828 ADTEK
-839 KIILLSLYFLI
+839 
-850 RAFLYFTITLKSKNK
+850 

>member
-1 MAVKKNNNDN
+1 MAVKKNKEDN
-11 TEERKYSTLTK
+11 SEERQYSTLTK

-33 ENELKESYLNYAMSV
+33 ENELRESYLTYAMSV

-92 VLARYHPHGDAAVY
+92 VLARYHPHGDSAVY

-128 FGSVDDD
+128 FGSIDDD

-148 KFAEEMLNDIEKE
+148 RFAEEMLNDIDKK

-261 LRARLEIEETKKDRE
+261 LRAKLEIEETKRDRE

-282 LPYGVVKTNLHEKI
+282 LPYGVVKTTLHEKI

-310 IRDESSNRSG
+310 IRDESSNRAG

-337 NQLWKHTDLEITFG
+337 NQLWKHTDLETTFG

-384 RTEYDLNQAKA
+384 RTEYDLEQAKA

-415 IIRQSENTEA
+415 IIRESENTDA
-425 ARNTLMS
+425 ARNTLMNR
-432 KFKLSEKQ
+432 FKLSEKQ

-494 IAEKYGDDRRSE
+494 ISEKYGDDRRSE

-600 TSQGKSIK
+600 ISQGKSIK
-608 FILNLAPDEKITSY
+608 FILNLAPEEKITSY
-622 FTVSDF
+622 FTVSEFD
-628 NPKQSIIMVTKMG
+628 PKQSIIMVTKMG

-662 TLENNDELIGV
+662 TLENNDELVAV
-673 SAVESGDDF
+673 SAVQTGDDF
-682 IMTTASGLALRIN
+682 IMTTAAGLALRIT
-695 EQKVRNMG
+695 EEKIRKMG
-703 RAAAGVKGITL
+703 RAAAGVKGISL
-714 DDNDIC
+714 DDDDVC
-720 VSGNGIH
+720 VSGNAIH

-748 FNAKGRGGK
+748 FNVKGRGGK

-816 DGAKVSDLAVVP
+816 DGARVSDLAVVP
-828 ADTEKIKINKQ
+828 ADNEEKK
-839 KIILLSLYFLI
+839 
-850 RAFLYFTITLKSKNK
+850 

>member
-148 KFAEEMLNDIEKE
+148 KFSEEMLNDIEKE

-714 DDNDIC
+714 DDNDVC

-828 ADTEKIKINKQ
+828 ADTEK
-839 KIILLSLYFLI
+839 
-850 RAFLYFTITLKSKNK
+850 

>member
-720 VSGNGIH
+720 ISGNGIH

-828 ADTEKIKINKQ
+828 ADTEK
-839 KIILLSLYFLI
+839 
-850 RAFLYFTITLKSKNK
+850 

>member
-1 MAVKKNNNDN
+1 MAVKKNKEDN
-11 TEERKYSTLTK
+11 SEERQYSTLTK

-33 ENELKESYLNYAMSV
+33 ENELRESYLTYAMSV

-128 FGSVDDD
+128 FGSIDDD

-148 KFAEEMLNDIEKE
+148 RFAEEMLNDIEKE

-226 DLMRYIQGPD
+226 DLMRYVQGPD

-261 LRARLEIEETKKDRE
+261 LRARLEVEETKRDRE

-282 LPYGVVKTNLHEKI
+282 LPYGVVKTTLHEKI

-310 IRDESSNRSG
+310 IRDESSNRAG

-337 NQLWKHTDLEITFG
+337 NQLWKHTDLETTFG

-415 IIRQSENTEA
+415 IIRESENTDA
-425 ARNTLMS
+425 ARNTLMNR
-432 KFKLSEKQ
+432 FKLSEKQ

-477 LAHPEKILAV
+477 LAHPEKIFAV
-487 IKDELKN
+487 IKDELKK

-585 KAFWMKVHEIPALTK
+585 KAFWMKVHEIPALSK
-600 TSQGKSIK
+600 ISQGKSIK
-608 FILNLAPDEKITSY
+608 FILNLAPEEKITSY

-628 NPKQSIIMVTKMG
+628 DPKQSIVMVTKMG

-662 TLENNDELIGV
+662 TLENNDELVAV
-673 SAVESGDDF
+673 SAVQPGDDF
-682 IMTTASGLALRIN
+682 IMTTATGLALRIT
-695 EQKVRNMG
+695 EEKIRKMG
-703 RAAAGVKGITL
+703 RAAGGVKGISL
-714 DDNDIC
+714 DDDDIC
-720 VSGNGIH
+720 VSGNAIH

-748 FNAKGRGGK
+748 FNVKGRGGK

-763 PDNKTGNVVSVKT
+763 LDNKTGKVVSVKT

-816 DGAKVSDLAVVP
+816 DGARVSDLAVVP
-828 ADTEKIKINKQ
+828 LDEEEKK
-839 KIILLSLYFLI
+839 
-850 RAFLYFTITLKSKNK
+850 

>member
-1 MAVKKNNNDN
+1 MATKKNNNNNDN
-11 TEERKYSTLTK
+11 GTEEIQYSTYTK
-22 DILKRVDHISI
+22 DILKRVSHISI
-33 ENELKESYLNYAMSV
+33 EKELQESYLNYSMSV

-106 GTMVRMAQDFS
+106 GTMVRMAQDFA

-148 KFAEEMLNDIEKE
+148 RFAEEMLNDIEKD

-180 ATVPQLLVNGSMGI
+180 ATLPQLLVNGSMGI

-203 PHNLKEVVN
+203 PHNLREVIN
-212 AIVYYIDHQDAEIK
+212 AVSYYIDNKNAEIK
-226 DLMRYIQGPD
+226 DLMKFVQGPD

-261 LRARLEIEETKKDRE
+261 LRARLEIEELKKDRE
-276 AIVVKE
+276 AIIVKE
-282 LPYGVVKTNLHEKI
+282 LPYNVVKTTLHEKI
-296 AELVKQGKIEGVAD
+296 AELIKQGKIEGISD
-310 IRDESSNRSG
+310 IRDESSNRAG
-320 IRLIIELKKG
+320 IRLVIELKRG

-337 NQLWKHTDLEITFG
+337 NQLFKHTDLETTFG

-372 YFVDHRVEVITK
+372 YFVEHRVEVITK
-384 RTEYDLNQAKA
+384 RTQYDLNQAKA

-410 EEVIR
+410 EKVIK
-415 IIRQSENTEA
+415 IIRESENTES
-425 ARNTLMS
+425 ARNTLM
-432 KFKLSEKQ
+432 KTFKLSEKQ

-454 LEKLKIEQELQQLRE
+454 LEKLKIEEELKELKE

-477 LAHPEKILAV
+477 LAHPNKILAV
-487 IKDELKN
+487 IKNELQK
-494 IAEKYGDDRRSE
+494 ISEKYGDDRRSE
-506 IIGKTNDT
+506 IVGKTNDT

-546 TQGRGGVGVQGGKS
+546 TQGRGGVGVQSGKS

-585 KAFWMKVHEIPALTK
+585 KAFWLKVHEIPALTK
-600 TSQGKSIK
+600 LSQGKSIK

-622 FTVSDF
+622 FTVSEFDS
-628 NPKQSIIMVTKMG
+628 KQSIIMVTKKG

-662 TLENNDELIGV
+662 TLENNDELVAV
-673 SAVESGDDF
+673 SAVQTVDDF
-682 IMTTASGLALRIN
+682 IMTTDSGLALRIN

-703 RAAAGVKGITL
+703 RAAGGVKGITL
-714 DDNDIC
+714 SGDDIC

-748 FNAKGRGGK
+748 FNVKGRVGH

-763 PDNKTGNVVSVKT
+763 LDNRTGRVVSVKT

-791 TIKIKADSIPEL
+791 TIKIKANSIPEL

-816 DGAKVSDLAVVP
+816 EGARVSDLAVVP
-828 ADTEKIKINKQ
+828 ASEDK
-839 KIILLSLYFLI
+839 
-850 RAFLYFTITLKSKNK
+850 